1 MSRIKEI
8 GIVVLIAG
16 LLTVGIT
23 YTVLFKP
30 SEPTEFRVPE
40 KIEFIKLPDPET
52 TSIMS
57 VEEAILRRRS
67 IRDYKEEPLALQDV
81 SQLLWAAQGIT
92 DPVRKFR
99 AAPSAGATYPLEVYV
114 VVGVNGVI
122 GLKEGL
128 YHYDPF
134 NHRLKYLM
142 KGICAHS

>member
-1 MSRIKEI
+1 MTHDEGYGK
-8 GIVVLIAG
+8 G
-16 LLTVGIT
+16 GIT

-30 SEPTEFRVPE
+30 SEPAEFRVPE

-99 AAPSAGATYPLEVYV
+99 AAPSAGVTYPLKVYV

-122 GLKEGL
+122 GLNEGL

-134 NHRLKYLM
+134 NHRLKHLM
-142 KGICAHS
+142 KGIYAHS